1 LDTTLDSGEGA
12 PALKVS
18 AVGQGNSGG
27 LSNLELGFWMY
38 IVAPA
43 DGILDLDFMATAPAP
58 STIVTMGF
66 KPITANAVF
75 PVPNWVRG
83 VRVHS
88 ATNTAE
94 KMLPG
99 PLPQPNANPSERGCR
114 FRGRSRGSGRRE
126 GQLSEA

>member
-1 LDTTLDSGEGA
+1 
-12 PALKVS
+12 
-18 AVGQGNSGG
+18 
-27 LSNLELGFWMY
+27 MY

-66 KPITANAVF
+66 KPIAANAVF

-99 PLPQPNANPSERGCR
+99 LRPQPNVKPLGEGLPLPWPFPW
-114 FRGRSRGSGRRE
+114 FRPQGGTTE
-126 GQLSEA
+126 